1 VGKDP
6 EARRLAALAD
16 ELGVADRV
24 ILLGSVNHDAVPPV
38 IRSADAVVTT
48 PWYEPF
54 GIVPLEAM
62 SCARPVIGSAVG
74 GLLDSVADG
83 ETGLLVPPRDPAAVA
98 DAARRLLGDQT
109 LRRRLGRAGRQRAEE
124 RFDWARVAE
133 QVEQAYAEVASREA
147 RRLEA
152 V

>member
-1 VGKDP
+1 
-6 EARRLAALAD
+6 
-16 ELGVADRV
+16 
-24 ILLGSVNHDAVPPV
+24 
-38 IRSADAVVTT
+38 
-48 PWYEPF
+48 
-54 GIVPLEAM
+54 M

-109 LRRRLGRAGRQRAEE
+109 LRRRLGRAGRLRAEE

-133 QVEQAYAEVASREA
+133 QVEQAYAEVAA
-147 RRLEA
+147 GQVRRLEA